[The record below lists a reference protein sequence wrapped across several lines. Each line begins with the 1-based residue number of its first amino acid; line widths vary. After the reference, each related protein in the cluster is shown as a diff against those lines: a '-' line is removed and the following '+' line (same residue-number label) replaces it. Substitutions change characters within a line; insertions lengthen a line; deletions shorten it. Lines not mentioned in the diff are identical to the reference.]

1 MTVYKSF
8 IKLLAKERISILLSL
23 LVSLL
28 PLALIIFSETE
39 EQKEFQTTPLD
50 LAVVNESD
58 SELASQMIDYF
69 EETNRVEIKN
79 EENEKDLRQQL
90 YVGLYDAVIKIP
102 SDFEERLFQQEETVV
117 EIESNLFPETRYLSF
132 DLVNKYL
139 RYADTFLTSNPELTA
154 EQLKNKI
161 SNILQKS
168 TEVSFIGQE
177 KINDELTNY
186 YPSLALLAWIIMQT
200 SLGILGNVMLS
211 FREEEIQSRVLVSGL
226 SSFRYNLQVFFAQIT
241 YGVGLFG
248 ISFAFL
254 WIMLPDNLAISW
266 GSLAG
271 TLATYIFASLGLSFL
286 LTQMIENR
294 YLHRAITLV
303 ITLVLSFISGVFIPV
318 DLLSDSMR
326 RLASF
331 SPMYY
336 YYDAITKISSSANEV
351 IYNWAILFAFG
362 VVFIFVGLVFA
373 RQKQSLKR

>member
-241 YGVGLFG
+241 YGVGFFG

>member
-177 KINDELTNY
+177 KINEELTNY
-186 YPSLALLAWIIMQT
+186 YPSLALLAWVIMQT

-254 WIMLPDNLAISW
+254 WNMLPDNLAISW

>member
-50 LAVVNESD
+50 LAVVNEND

-186 YPSLALLAWIIMQT
+186 YPSLALLAWVIMQT

>member
-28 PLALIIFSETE
+28 PLGLIIFSETE

-186 YPSLALLAWIIMQT
+186 YPSLALLAWVIMQT

>member
-69 EETNRVEIKN
+69 EEANRVEIKN

-102 SDFEERLFQQEETVV
+102 SDFEERLSQQEETVV

-186 YPSLALLAWIIMQT
+186 YPSLALLAWVIMQT

>member
-28 PLALIIFSETE
+28 PLALIIFSKTE

-161 SNILQKS
+161 SNI
-168 TEVSFIGQE
+168 
-177 KINDELTNY
+177 
-186 YPSLALLAWIIMQT
+186 
-200 SLGILGNVMLS
+200 
-211 FREEEIQSRVLVSGL
+211 
-226 SSFRYNLQVFFAQIT
+226 
-241 YGVGLFG
+241 
-248 ISFAFL
+248 
-254 WIMLPDNLAISW
+254 
-266 GSLAG
+266 
-271 TLATYIFASLGLSFL
+271 
-286 LTQMIENR
+286 
-294 YLHRAITLV
+294 
-303 ITLVLSFISGVFIPV
+303 
-318 DLLSDSMR
+318 
-326 RLASF
+326 
-331 SPMYY
+331 
-336 YYDAITKISSSANEV
+336 
-351 IYNWAILFAFG
+351 
-362 VVFIFVGLVFA
+362 
-373 RQKQSLKR
+373 

>member
-186 YPSLALLAWIIMQT
+186 YPSLALLAWVIMQT

-271 TLATYIFASLGLSFL
+271 TLATYIFSSLGLSFL

>member
-186 YPSLALLAWIIMQT
+186 YPSLALLAWVIMQT

-362 VVFIFVGLVFA
+362 MVFIFVGLVFA

>member
-186 YPSLALLAWIIMQT
+186 YPSLALLAWVIMQT

-286 LTQMIENR
+286 LTQMVENR

>member
-186 YPSLALLAWIIMQT
+186 YPSLALLAWVIMQT

-303 ITLVLSFISGVFIPV
+303 ITLLLSFISGVFIPV

>member
-102 SDFEERLFQQEETVV
+102 SDFEERLSQQEETVV

-186 YPSLALLAWIIMQT
+186 YPSLALLAWVIMQT

>member
-186 YPSLALLAWIIMQT
+186 YPSLALLAWVIMQT

-294 YLHRAITLV
+294 YFHRAITLV

-362 VVFIFVGLVFA
+362 VVFIFVSLVFA

>member
-58 SELASQMIDYF
+58 SELVSQMIDYF

-102 SDFEERLFQQEETVV
+102 SDFEERLSQQEETVV

-186 YPSLALLAWIIMQT
+186 YPSLAFLAWVIMQT